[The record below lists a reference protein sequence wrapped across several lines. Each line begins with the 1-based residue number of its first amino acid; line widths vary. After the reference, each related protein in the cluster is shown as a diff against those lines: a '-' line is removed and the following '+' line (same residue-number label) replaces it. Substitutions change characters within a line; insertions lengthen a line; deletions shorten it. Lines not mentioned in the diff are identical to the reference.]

1 VRDTELY
8 KAILGLESP
17 WTVGR
22 VDVNVAEHR
31 VDVYAEHASKKSW
44 PCPECNKPCSLHDHD
59 TERSWRHL
67 DSCQFQTVL
76 HARTPRIR
84 CDEHG
89 VRQVR
94 LPWAESKSRF
104 TALFERLVIDV
115 LLHTDVSGAAKV
127 CGLSWDEV
135 HGIMTRAVERGLAR
149 REKKVPSKIGIDEKA
164 VASGHRYATVVVD
177 LDHTD
182 GPRVLDLA
190 EGRTKEALFRCFGRF
205 SLDDLQKIDVVAM
218 DMSGPYR
225 SLVKAAI
232 GEEKIVFDRFHIMM
246 HMNDAVDL
254 VRRQENHALR
264 AAGDDRLVGSKY
276 MWLHGKEN
284 VPESQT
290 ATFEVLQRANLKTA
304 RAWAIKEMLR
314 ELWSCASDT
323 VARAWYAK
331 WRAWAVRCRLKPVRK
346 VADMIQRHLPNI
358 LTYFT
363 SRITSAACEG
373 INSAIQMMKHRAR
386 GLKNFANLR
395 VQVLFRFG
403 GLDLYPGLH
412 AHPKSG

>member
-1 VRDTELY
+1 VRDTDLY

-17 WTVGR
+17 WTVAR
-22 VDVNVAEHR
+22 VDVNIDERR
-31 VDVYAEHASKKSW
+31 VDVYAEHGSKKSW
-44 PCPECNKPCSLHDHD
+44 PCPQCNTPCGLHDHEP
-59 TERSWRHL
+59 ERSWRHL

-76 HARTPRIR
+76 HARVPRVR

-89 VRQVR
+89 VRQVKV
-94 LPWAESKSRF
+94 PWAEPKSRF
-104 TALFERLVIDV
+104 TALFERLVIDI
-115 LLHTDVSGAAKV
+115 LLHTDVSGAAKI

-135 HGIMTRAVERGLAR
+135 HGIMTRAVARGLAR
-149 REKKVPSKIGIDEKA
+149 REHKVPSRIGIDEKS

-177 LDHTD
+177 LDHPD

-190 EGRTKEALFRCFGRF
+190 EGRTKEALLRCFGRF
-205 SLDDLQKIDVVAM
+205 SLNDLQDIEVVAM

-225 SLVKAAI
+225 ALVKAAI
-232 GEEKIVFDRFHIMM
+232 GEEKIVFDRFHIMT

-254 VRRQENHALR
+254 VRRQENSLLR
-264 AAGDDRLVGSKY
+264 EAGDERLVGSKY
-276 MWLHGKEN
+276 MWLRAKEN
-284 VPESQT
+284 VPASQA
-290 ATFEVLQRANLKTA
+290 ATFAVLQRANLKTA

-314 ELWSCASDT
+314 ELWSSASEAH
-323 VARAWYAK
+323 ARAWYEK

-358 LTYFT
+358 LTYFS

-386 GLKNFANLR
+386 GLRNFANLR

-403 GLDLYPGLH
+403 GLDLYPVLA
-412 AHPKSG
+412 AHPKAG